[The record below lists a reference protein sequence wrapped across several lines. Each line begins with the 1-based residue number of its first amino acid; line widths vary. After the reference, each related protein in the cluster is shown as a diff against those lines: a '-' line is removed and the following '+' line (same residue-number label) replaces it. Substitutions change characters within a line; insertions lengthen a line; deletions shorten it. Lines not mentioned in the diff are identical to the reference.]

1 MKWIGQ
7 HIWDFISRFRSEVY
21 LENIPPA
28 GEDTDK
34 FLVAKSDGKIAYRSG
49 ADVLSDIGGASSASD
64 VTGISITTDSGSA
77 NDSSGNLDI
86 SISGGEGIDTSAAGS
101 TVTIAGED
109 ATTSNKGVASFSS
122 DNFAVSSGAVTI
134 KSGGVDLT
142 DEVTGALPVSNG
154 GTGQTDLANVSVGS
168 ATNAGHISVAD
179 NESEDE
185 NNLIPFIEDASATG
199 SVGLESD
206 GDFYYNP
213 SLGRVVSTQI
223 QTDKNIIPLPVAGNA
238 TVGHGDIVYFG
249 GTTSMSA
256 GAVYMLRTAGDW
268 AMADADAANT
278 STGLL
283 AVALGSAS
291 DSDGMLLRG
300 TATISTDPGDVGQIL
315 YISTTSGRLQSSA
328 PSGSGDI
335 VRVAGYKLRN
345 IDGWNDDSETQI
357 WFNPDS
363 AWVEIA

>member
-7 HIWDFISRFRSEVY
+7 HIWDFISRFRSTVY
-21 LENIPPA
+21 LEEVSNT
-28 GEDTDK
+28 GTDVDK
-34 FLVAKSDGKIAYRSG
+34 FLVAESDGKIGYRTG
-49 ADVLSDIGGASSASD
+49 AQVLSDIGGASSASD
-64 VTGISITTDSGSA
+64 VTGITITSDSGTA
-77 NDSSGNLDI
+77 NDTSGNLDI
-86 SISGGEGIDTSAAGS
+86 SIVGGEGIDTSATGY
-101 TVTIAGED
+101 TVTITGED
-109 ATTSNKGVASFSS
+109 ATTSNKGVASFHS
-122 DNFAVSSGAVTI
+122 DNFSVSSGAVTI
-134 KSGGVDLT
+134 KSSGVDLT
-142 DEVTGALPVSNG
+142 DEVAGTLPVANG

-168 ATNAGHISVAD
+168 ATNAGHVSVAD

-199 SVGLESD
+199 NVGLESD

-213 SLGRVVSTQI
+213 SLGRVVSTQVR
-223 QTDKNIIPLPVAGNA
+223 TDKNIISLSTAGIA
-238 TVGHGDIVYFG
+238 TIGHGDIVYFG
-249 GTTSMSA
+249 GTTSMAA
-256 GAVYMLRTAGDW
+256 GTIYYLRTNGTW
-268 AMADADAANT
+268 ALADCDGAST

-283 AVALGSAS
+283 AVALGTAS
-291 DSDGMLLRG
+291 DTDGMLLRG
-300 TATISTDPGDVGQIL
+300 TVSIATDPGDVGEIL
-315 YISTTSGRLQSSA
+315 YISTTAGRLQSSA

>member
-1 MKWIGQ
+1 MKWVGQ
-7 HIWDFISRFRSEVY
+7 HIWDFISRFRSKVY
-21 LENIPPA
+21 FEDVANA
-28 GEDTDK
+28 GSDTDA
-34 FLVAKSDGKIAYRSG
+34 FLVKKADGEVAIRTG
-49 ADVLSDIGGASSASD
+49 AQVLSDIGGASSSSD
-64 VTGISITTDSGSA
+64 VTGITITSDSGTAS
-77 NDSSGNLDI
+77 DSSGNLDLTM
-86 SISGGEGIDTSAAGS
+86 SGGEGIDTSATGS
-101 TVTIAGED
+101 TVTISGED
-109 ATTSNKGVASFSS
+109 ATTSDKGIASFHS
-122 DNFAVSSGAVTI
+122 DNFSVSSGSVTI
-134 KSGGVDLT
+134 KSNGIDLT
-142 DEVTGALPVSNG
+142 DEVAGTLPVANG
-154 GTGQTDLANVSVGS
+154 GTGVTDINNLTVGV
-168 ATNAGHISVAD
+168 AGHVVVTD

-199 SVGLESD
+199 NVGLESD
-206 GDFYYNP
+206 GDLYYNP

-283 AVALGSAS
+283 AIALGTAS
-291 DSDGMLLRG
+291 DNDGMLLRG
-300 TATISTDPGDVGQIL
+300 TATIATDPGNVGQIL
-315 YISTTSGRLQSSA
+315 YISTTGGRLTNSA

-345 IDGWNDDSETQI
+345 IDGWDDDAETQI
-357 WFNPDS
+357 WFNPS
-363 AWVEIA
+363 SSWVEIA